1 MRVFHALASVL
12 FAMSMPASPA
22 LDEAFYRLYN
32 FDFAGSQNAA
42 RAYIETAPQDPVGH
56 AARAAS
62 YLFSELHRLNLLGK
76 EFMTSDD
83 RIKSKERIVA
93 KEVAQ
98 AEFQKSAAEA
108 RRLAEAALRRNPS
121 DVNALLAMTLVAGME
136 RDYAA
141 LVEKR
146 LRASLDYA
154 KESQQFAR
162 RLIAADPTQYDAY
175 FTFGFS
181 EYLIGSLPFFARWFM
196 KLDGVT
202 GDKQKGLH
210 ELETAAE
217 RGRYL
222 KPFARMMLAM
232 FYLREKR
239 PEDSRRH
246 LQELARDFPGNPAVR
261 SELAKISPSAT
272 E

>member
-1 MRVFHALASVL
+1 MNAS
-12 FAMSMPASPA
+12 AT
-22 LDEAFYRLYN
+22 LDEAFFRLYN
-32 FDFAGSQNAA
+32 CDFAGSQKLARSYTEAA
-42 RAYIETAPQDPVGH
+42 PGDPVGH

-62 YLFSELHRLNLLGK
+62 FLFSELHRLNLLGK

-83 RIKSKERIVA
+83 RIKSKDKILA

-98 AEFQKSAAEA
+98 VEFQKSAGEA
-108 RRLAEAALRRNPS
+108 RRLALAALQANPS
-121 DVNALLAMTLVAGME
+121 DVNALLAMTLTAGME
-136 RDYAA
+136 RDFAA

-146 LRASLDYA
+146 LRASLDFA
-154 KESQQFAR
+154 KESQQYAR
-162 RLIAADPTQYDAY
+162 RLIEADPTQYDAY

-181 EYLIGSLPFFARWFM
+181 EYLVGSLPFFARWFM
-196 KLDGVT
+196 KLDGVI
-202 GDKQKGLH
+202 GDKAKGLQ

-217 RGRYL
+217 RGRFL

-246 LQELARDFPGNPAVR
+246 LQELARTFPDNPAVR
-261 SELAKISPSAT
+261 SELSKIPPAPS

>member
-1 MRVFHALASVL
+1 MRLLRALASATIAV
-12 FAMSMPASPA
+12 SMHASPA

-32 FDFAGSQNAA
+32 FDFAGSQKVA
-42 RAYIETAPQDPVGH
+42 RSYTERSPEDPMGH

-62 YLFSELHRLNLLGK
+62 YLFSELHRLNLLGR

-83 RIKSKERIVA
+83 RIRSKEKIIA

-98 AEFQKSAAEA
+98 AEFQKAAAEA
-108 RRLAEAALRRNPS
+108 RRLAEAVLRKNPG
-121 DVNALLAMTLVAGME
+121 DVNALLAMTLIAGME

-154 KESQQFAR
+154 KESQQYAR

-196 KLDGVT
+196 KLDGVV
-202 GDKQKGLH
+202 GDKQKGLQ

-246 LQELARDFPGNPAVR
+246 LEELARDFPGNPAVR
-261 SELAKISPSAT
+261 SELAKISPQST

>member
-1 MRVFHALASVL
+1 MKFIRALGCAVTAL
-12 FAMSMPASPA
+12 CMHASPA
-22 LDEAFYRLYN
+22 LDEAFFRLYN
-32 FDFAGSQNAA
+32 FDFTGSQRAA
-42 RAYIETAPQDPVGH
+42 RTYTEASPQDPVGH
-56 AARAAS
+56 AATAAS

-83 RIKSKERIVA
+83 RIKSKEKILA
-93 KEVAQ
+93 KEIAQ
-98 AEFQKSAAEA
+98 IQFQKAAAET
-108 RRLAEAALRRNPS
+108 RRLAAITLDKNPS
-121 DVNALLAMTLVAGME
+121 EPNALLAMTLIAGME
-136 RDYAA
+136 RDFAA

-154 KESQQFAR
+154 KESQQYAL
-162 RLIAADPTQYDAY
+162 RLIDADPSQYDAY

-181 EYLIGSLPFFARWFM
+181 EYLVGSLPFFARWFM
-196 KLDGVT
+196 KLDGVV
-202 GDKQKGLH
+202 GDKQKGLR

-246 LQELARDFPGNPAVR
+246 LQELARTFPGNPAVR
-261 SELAKISPSAT
+261 SELTKIAASPT

>member
-1 MRVFHALASVL
+1 MKALRALVCASL
-12 FAMSMPASPA
+12 SMGMQASPA
-22 LDEAFYRLYN
+22 LDEAFSRLYN
-32 FDFAGSQNAA
+32 FDFAGSQQVA
-42 RAYIETAPQDPVGH
+42 RAYTETSPEDPVGH
-56 AARAAS
+56 AARAAA

-83 RIKSKERIVA
+83 RIKSKEKIVA

-98 AEFQKSAAEA
+98 AEFQKAAAEV
-108 RRLAEAALRRNPS
+108 RRLAERALAKNPA
-121 DVNALLAMTLVAGME
+121 DANALLAMTLIAGME

-154 KESQQFAR
+154 KESQQYAR

-181 EYLIGSLPFFARWFM
+181 EYLVGSLPFFARWFM
-196 KLDGVT
+196 KLDGVV
-202 GDKQKGLH
+202 GDKQKGLE

-239 PEDSRRH
+239 PDDSRRH
-246 LQELARDFPGNPAVR
+246 LRELAKDFPGNPAVK
-261 SELAKISPSAT
+261 SELSKISADTT

>member
-1 MRVFHALASVL
+1 MKLVRTLGCLLA
-12 FAMSMPASPA
+12 AMCLEATPT
-22 LDEAFYRLYN
+22 LDEAFARLYN
-32 FDFAGSQNAA
+32 FDFAGSQRLA
-42 RAYIETAPQDPVGH
+42 RSYTEAKPDDPVGH

-62 YLFSELHRLNLLGK
+62 YLFSELHRMNLLGK

-83 RIKSKERIVA
+83 RIKSKDKILA
-93 KEVAQ
+93 KEAAQ
-98 AEFQKSAAEA
+98 VEFQKAASEA
-108 RRLAEAALRRNPS
+108 RRLSLATLERDPS
-121 DVNALLAMTLVAGME
+121 DPNALLAMTLITGME
-136 RDYAA
+136 RDFSA

-146 LRASLDYA
+146 LRVSLDYA
-154 KESQQFAR
+154 KESTQYAR
-162 RLIAADPTQYDAY
+162 RLIEADPTQYDAY

-181 EYLIGSLPFFARWFM
+181 EYLVGSLPFFARWFM
-196 KLDGVT
+196 KLDGVV
-202 GDKQKGLH
+202 GDKEKGLK

-239 PEDSRRH
+239 PEDSKRH
-246 LQELARDFPGNPAVR
+246 LQELARTFPGNPAVR
-261 SELAKISPSAT
+261 SELSKIPSPPS